1 MLLAQP
7 AQKKAQYTYVSQWGV
22 PRGMWAE
29 YEKSAAVDVDILGKA
44 VVDGT
49 LVSFGTYSVLA
60 HQEGQPTHGIW
71 FSAMSMA
78 GLMKGLEAL
87 RAAPQSPVLGS
98 SKHSDVILRSTDY
111 NGHAGTFKN
120 GYLRVG
126 TWNYKAGA
134 SDPGGQVTKATMS
147 GMFEKLLDEGALH
160 AYQIDTE
167 TVHSA
172 DPGAVNL
179 VIIANGAEGIDKFD
193 AAIDEMQKTNPAG
206 EKAFGSLFTESGHRD
221 MLARVDMMTHK

>member
-1 MLLAQP
+1 
-7 AQKKAQYTYVSQWGV
+7 
-22 PRGMWAE
+22 
-29 YEKSAAVDVDILGKA
+29 
-44 VVDGT
+44 
-49 LVSFGTYSVLA
+49 
-60 HQEGQPTHGIW
+60 
-71 FSAMSMA
+71 MSMA

-147 GMFEKLLDEGALH
+147 GMFESCL
-160 AYQIDTE
+160 T
-167 TVHSA
+167 
-172 DPGAVNL
+172 
-179 VIIANGAEGIDKFD
+179 
-193 AAIDEMQKTNPAG
+193 
-206 EKAFGSLFTESGHRD
+206 
-221 MLARVDMMTHK
+221 RVRCTRIRSIPRRCTPPTLGP

>member
-1 MLLAQP
+1 M
-7 AQKKAQYTYVSQWGV
+7 
-22 PRGMWAE
+22 
-29 YEKSAAVDVDILGKA
+29 
-44 VVDGT
+44 
-49 LVSFGTYSVLA
+49 
-60 HQEGQPTHGIW
+60 THGMW
-71 FSAMSMA
+71 FSAMSMS

-87 RAAPQSPVLGS
+87 RAAPQPPVLGS
-98 SKHSDVILRSTDY
+98 SKHSDFIMRSTDY
-111 NGHAGTFKN
+111 NAHAGTFKN

-134 SDPGGQVTKATMS
+134 SDRGGQVTKATMS

-167 TVHSA
+167 SVHSG

-179 VIIANGAEGIDKFD
+179 VIITNGADGIDKFD

-206 EKAFGSLFTESGHRD
+206 EMAFGSLFAETGHRD
-221 MLARVDMMTHK
+221 ILARVDFMTHK

>member
-71 FSAMSMA
+71 FCAMSMA

-98 SKHSDVILRSTDY
+98 SKHSDVILRSPD
-111 NGHAGTFKN
+111 
-120 GYLRVG
+120 
-126 TWNYKAGA
+126 
-134 SDPGGQVTKATMS
+134 
-147 GMFEKLLDEGALH
+147 
-160 AYQIDTE
+160 
-167 TVHSA
+167 
-172 DPGAVNL
+172 
-179 VIIANGAEGIDKFD
+179 
-193 AAIDEMQKTNPAG
+193 
-206 EKAFGSLFTESGHRD
+206 
-221 MLARVDMMTHK
+221 